1 MPTTDAY
8 GQGIPLPTLTDAPDI
23 PGAISALAAGV
34 LPKLALPFASASV
47 RGATLVGAQAPRA
60 GMITWL
66 QDVSRLEVYDGEAWV
81 SFAFGTN
88 TWKTVPLASGW
99 TNNGNS
105 QGTFQ
110 YRVVNLFGQSSI
122 FFRGGISRTTYPA
135 TIPVPFQLNTTALPV
150 EARPGSLRT
159 ISVPCSDSGSS
170 RITLKLDVS
179 TTGWLNLYGIS
190 RPADLPA
197 WVGFNGCFTS
207 L

>member
-1 MPTTDAY
+1 MPTTDSY
-8 GQGIPLPTLTDAPDI
+8 GQGIPLATLTDGPDLPKAI
-23 PGAISALAAGV
+23 TDLAGGAI
-34 LPKLALPFASASV
+34 PKLVMRFASASA
-47 RGATLVGAQAPRA
+47 RGATLTAPEA
-60 GMITWL
+60 GMVTWL
-66 QDVSRLEVYDGEAWV
+66 TDVARLEVYDGAAWV

-88 TWKTVPLASGW
+88 AWKSVPLASGW
-99 TNNGNS
+99 TNNGNN

-110 YRVVNLFGQSSI
+110 YRVVNLFGERSM
-122 FFRGGISRTTYPA
+122 FFRGGIARSSYPS
-135 TIPVPFQLNTTALPV
+135 TIPVPFQLNTTAIP
-150 EARPGSLRT
+150 ADSRPSTLRT

-190 RPADLPA
+190 RPNDLPA